1 MVKKPLN
8 KLTAAASLSLVTL
21 FSPQT
26 FAALEEIV
34 VTANKRSESVNDV
47 GMAISAI
54 SGDTFKDNKLTSL
67 EDIATVVP
75 GLVFSPST
83 TNTPIFTLR
92 GVGFNE
98 SSLGVYPATSI
109 YLDEAPL
116 PFPVMA
122 SHTAFDLERAEV
134 LKGPQGT
141 LFGQN
146 STAGAINFIAA
157 KPTDTFSAGGDVS
170 YSRFNKKEVNGYVS
184 GPLSD
189 TLLARVAITSVKADE
204 WQQSYTRDDKNGK
217 EDYFAARL
225 LLDYEPSDTVRLK
238 MNINGWNDKSDPQ
251 AQQLIAFHPAVLSA
265 FADPATNAQ
274 AQLTTPFSPEDPR
287 AADWTPENE
296 PKGDRTF
303 YQTTL
308 RGDIDIS
315 DDLTLT
321 LMTSYTDFEQNQVTD
336 GDGSYL
342 RLFDLRKSEGSLDS
356 WNTEVRLANAPDNEF
371 RWLVGAN
378 YEKSNTAEDQVLF
391 FNDNTNNSAASG
403 FIHDNSN
410 VLMDQ
415 AIENYAVFFNT
426 ETDVTDTLTLRAG
439 ARYTDSKID
448 AEICPYSAGDFATAN
463 FFNFL
468 ATQVLFSVD
477 PSTYVPVQGLPGCYA
492 FNDAFVPGE
501 LFSDS
506 LNEDNISWRVGFDYA
521 LSDTTL
527 LYGNISK
534 GYKTGS
540 YPTLAAAKHSAL
552 APVIAE
558 SVLSY
563 ELGFKS
569 TLADGVIQ
577 LNTAAFYYDYSD
589 KQVRGKIL
597 DIVFGPLDALVNV
610 PESKIYGIESDIVYQ
625 VTEELTVSG
634 AITYVNSEITEYQG
648 TNLLGAEND
657 FSGDDIP
664 FTPELTYNIDVD
676 YRIAMSKGGEVFMG
690 LRATGQTSSDAAIGA
705 DRIAWPVNPPYSR
718 SIDPYPYQMDGFT
731 TIDLRL
737 GYVTEDEKWRLMLW
751 GKNVTDE
758 YYWTSV
764 IPSSEDLARFSGKPA
779 TYGITIGYTY

>member
-1 MVKKPLN
+1 MVKKHIRNIAVIAP
-8 KLTAAASLSLVTL
+8 LSLASI
-21 FSPQT
+21 FSEPV
-26 FAALEEIV
+26 FAALEEVI
-34 VTANKRSESVNDV
+34 VTANKRSESVNEV

-54 SGDTFKDNKLTSL
+54 SGDTFTENKLTSL
-67 EDIATVVP
+67 EDIASLVP

-157 KPTDTFSAGGDVS
+157 KPTDTLAAGGDLS
-170 YSRFNKKEVNGYVS
+170 YSRFNKMEANGYVS
-184 GPLSD
+184 GPISD
-189 TLLARVAITSVKADE
+189 NLLGRVAITAVKADE
-204 WQQSYTRDDKNGK
+204 WQQSYTRNDENGK

-225 LLDYEPSDTVRLK
+225 LLDYQPSDTVHLT
-238 MNINGWNDKSDPQ
+238 MNLNGWADKSDPQ
-251 AQQLIAFHPAVLSA
+251 AQQLIAFHPAVQSA
-265 FADPATNAQ
+265 FDDPNTNAQ

-296 PKGDRTF
+296 PKGDRSF
-303 YQTTL
+303 YQAAL
-308 RGDIDIS
+308 RADIDLN

-321 LMTSYTDFEQNQVTD
+321 MMTSFTDFEQDQVTD
-336 GDGSYL
+336 GDGSFL
-342 RLFDLRKSEGSLDS
+342 RLFDLRKSEGDLDS
-356 WNTEVRLANAPDNEF
+356 WNTEVRLANSPANAF

-378 YEKSNTAEDQVLF
+378 YEKSNTFEDQVLF

-426 ETDVTDTLTLRAG
+426 ETDLTEALTFRAG

-477 PSTYVPVQGLPGCYA
+477 PATYVVQGLPRCYA

-501 LFSDS
+501 VFSDS
-506 LNEDNISWRVGFDYA
+506 LEEDNVSWRLGLDYN
-521 LSDTTL
+521 LSDNTL
-527 LYGNISK
+527 LYGNVSK

-563 ELGFKS
+563 EFGIKT
-569 TLADGVIQ
+569 TLADGDIQ

-610 PESKIYGIESDIVYQ
+610 PESEIYGIETDIVYQ
-625 VTEELTVSG
+625 VTDSLTVS
-634 AITYVNSEITEYQG
+634 AAVTYVNSEILEYQG
-648 TNLLGAEND
+648 TNLLGDQND
-657 FSGDDIP
+657 FAGDDIP
-664 FTPELTYNIDVD
+664 FTPELTYNLDFD
-676 YRIAMSKGGEVFMG
+676 YRIGMDNGSEVFMG
-690 LRATGQTSSDAAIGA
+690 LRATGQTGSDAAIGA
-705 DRIAWPVNPPYSR
+705 DRIAWPDNAPFSR
-718 SIDPYPYQMDGFT
+718 SVDPFPYEIDGYT
-731 TIDLRL
+731 TVDARL
-737 GYVTEDEKWRLMLW
+737 GYNSADEKWRVMLW
-751 GKNVTDE
+751 GKNITDE

-764 IPSSEDLARFSGKPA
+764 IPSSENLARFAGKPA
-779 TYGITIGYTY
+779 TYGITVGYTY

>member
-1 MVKKPLN
+1 MSSQP
-8 KLTAAASLSLVTL
+8 A
-21 FSPQT
+21 
-26 FAALEEIV
+26 FAALEEII
-34 VTANKRSESVNDV
+34 VTANKRSENANDV

-54 SGDTFKDNKLTSL
+54 SSETFKNNKIASL
-67 EDIATVVP
+67 EEIASVVP

-109 YLDEAPL
+109 YIDEAPL

-122 SHTAFDLERAEV
+122 SHAAFDLERAEV

-157 KPTDTFSAGGDVS
+157 KPTDTFAAGGDVS
-170 YSRFNKKEVNGYVS
+170 YSRFNKKEINGYVS
-184 GPLSD
+184 GPLNQN
-189 TLLARVAITSVKADE
+189 LLGRLAVTSVKADE
-204 WQQSYTRDDKNGK
+204 WQKSYTRNDENGK

-225 LLDYEPSDTVRLK
+225 LLDYEPTDELRVKL
-238 MNINGWNDKSDPQ
+238 NLNGWKDTSDPQ
-251 AQQLIAFHPAVLSA
+251 AQQLIAFHPAVFSA
-265 FADPATNAQ
+265 FDDPNTNAQ
-274 AQLTTPFSPEDPR
+274 AQLTTPFSPERPR
-287 AADWTPENE
+287 AADWTQESEPE
-296 PKGDRTF
+296 GDRSF
-303 YQTTL
+303 YQAAL
-308 RGDIDIS
+308 RGDYDIN

-321 LMTSYTDFEQNQVTD
+321 LMTSVTDFEQDQVTD

-342 RLFDLRKSEGSLDS
+342 RLFDLRKSEGELDS
-356 WNTEVRLANAPDNEF
+356 WNTEIRLTNSPDSSF
-371 RWLVGAN
+371 RWLAGAN
-378 YEKSNTAEDQVLF
+378 YEDSSTFEDQVLF

-410 VLMDQ
+410 VLMEQ
-415 AIENYAVFFNT
+415 SIENYAVFFNT
-426 ETDVTDTLTLRAG
+426 ESDITDALTLRAG
-439 ARYTDSKID
+439 ARYTNSSIE

-468 ATQVLFSVD
+468 ATEILQSVD
-477 PSTYVPVQGLPGCYA
+477 PATYVPVQGLPGCYA

-501 LFSDS
+501 VFVDS
-506 LNEDNISWRVGFDYA
+506 LDEDNVSWRLGLDYA
-521 LSDTTL
+521 YSETTL

-558 SVLSY
+558 SVLAY
-563 ELGFKS
+563 ELGTKT
-569 TLADGVIQ
+569 TLADGDLQ
-577 LNTAAFYYDYSD
+577 LNTAAFYYDYAD

-610 PESKIYGIESDIVYQ
+610 PESEIYGIETDIVYN
-625 VTEELTVSG
+625 LTDALTFSAG
-634 AITYVNSEITEYQG
+634 ATYVKSEITEYTG
-648 TNLLGAEND
+648 ANLLGAEND
-657 FSGDDIP
+657 FAGDDIP
-664 FTPELTYNIDVD
+664 FTPELTYNVDID
-676 YRIAMSKGGEVFMG
+676 YRVPMKNGGELFMG
-690 LRATGQTSSDAAIGA
+690 VRATGQTDSDAAIGG
-705 DRIAWPVNPPYSR
+705 DRILWPDNPPYSR
-718 SIDPYPYQMDGFT
+718 SIDPYPYHMDGFT
-731 TIDLRL
+731 TIDVRF
-737 GYVTEDEKWRLMLW
+737 GYTTQDEKWRVMLW

-764 IPSSEDLARFSGKPA
+764 IPASEDLARFAGKPA